1 MTQPRRIYRNGRHW
15 SRVSSRVTSPALAEA
30 LRAMLH
36 DALSR
41 AASFRSTRRLNL
53 DLVRAGLKHRTYVP
67 DDAVAALVRRLRPW
81 IRRGLLEIWIAGRR
95 IA

>member
-1 MTQPRRIYRNGRHW
+1 MTLPRRIHRNGRDW
-15 SRVSSRVTSPALAEA
+15 SRISSKVTSPALAEA

-41 AASFRSTRRLNL
+41 AANFRATRRLRL
-53 DLVRAGLKHRTYVP
+53 DRMRAGMKHRTYVP
-67 DDAVAALVRRLRPW
+67 DDAVADLVRRLRPW
-81 IRRGLLEIWIAGRR
+81 IRRGWLQLWVAGRR